1 MWRRA
6 LLLFGLGL
14 VVFCP
19 CKGQDSPHLYPIVEN
34 GKLGFIN
41 GIGKEIIPPRFNGY
55 ECFRPLP
62 EFNEGLAPIH
72 TDPDGSRWGYIDTTG
87 KLVFSLPPDYSI
99 RLDLEGTFHEGI
111 AIVSIIAPSA
121 GGVRDQLG
129 WIDRTGH
136 LLHLDIVGPVFG
148 SSSGFHEGLMRFP
161 SLQLWGYVDH
171 SFQWVIPPQFHTAED
186 FQEGIALVSAADARL
201 PNGWAYI
208 DKTGKILFRDTG
220 KYGLGIPRSFS
231 DGLAE
236 MEIAQPSGGPVS
248 FEFVDVTGQLAI
260 GPTLGMARDFHEGYV
275 FAFVG
280 DDGHLALI
288 DKQGRQTKLDGFGPN
303 AFNSQFH
310 EGLAAVDDQGSLYGY
325 IDPSG
330 KWVIPPQFDY
340 AERFS
345 DGVARVEWRRK
356 REWGYID
363 KQGRVIWRGVDK
375 CQYPAF

>member
-1 MWRRA
+1 
-6 LLLFGLGL
+6 
-14 VVFCP
+14 
-19 CKGQDSPHLYPIVEN
+19 
-34 GKLGFIN
+34 
-41 GIGKEIIPPRFNGY
+41 
-55 ECFRPLP
+55 
-62 EFNEGLAPIH
+62 
-72 TDPDGSRWGYIDTTG
+72 
-87 KLVFSLPPDYSI
+87 
-99 RLDLEGTFHEGI
+99 
-111 AIVSIIAPSA
+111 
-121 GGVRDQLG
+121 
-129 WIDRTGH
+129 
-136 LLHLDIVGPVFG
+136 
-148 SSSGFHEGLMRFP
+148 MRFP

-201 PNGWAYI
+201 PDGWAYI

-288 DKQGRQTKLDGFGPN
+288 DKPGRQTKLDGFGPN